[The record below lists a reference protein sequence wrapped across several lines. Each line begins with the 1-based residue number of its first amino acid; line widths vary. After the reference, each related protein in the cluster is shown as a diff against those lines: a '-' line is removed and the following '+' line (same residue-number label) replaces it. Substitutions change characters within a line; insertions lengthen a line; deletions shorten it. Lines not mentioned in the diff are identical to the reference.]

1 MFGFGIVF
9 AGGCECGW
17 TYRATEGQLH
27 FMIVGV
33 ANVVG
38 TMVLAL
44 SYDLIPAWIK
54 DGPKIQLLEVFG
66 PLGGLAVNLCLFV
79 SALLLVFIYKRN
91 FFAKGGY

>member
-1 MFGFGIVF
+1 M
-9 AGGCECGW
+9 
-17 TYRATEGQLH
+17 
-27 FMIVGV
+27 GV

-44 SYDLIPAWIK
+44 SYDAIPAWIK

-66 PLGGLAVNLCLFV
+66 LLGGLAVNLCLFV